1 MKRVIVT
8 TMFCFGLNFLFAQQI
23 TDLYK
28 FNSQVDAERVI
39 TILKNELKLSSDEF
53 IAVSELLLVSAKS
66 QIELSGKEQNKDAY
80 EASTILRRQTQHIE
94 ANLQNIIGVER
105 FKLYQSQKSAIEA
118 KTKAGAKKN

>member
-28 FNSQVDAERVI
+28 FNSQVDAERVS

>member
-28 FNSQVDAERVI
+28 FNSQVDAERVL

>member
-1 MKRVIVT
+1 
-8 TMFCFGLNFLFAQQI
+8 MFCFGLNFLFAQQI

>member
-8 TMFCFGLNFLFAQQI
+8 TIFCFGLNFLFAQQI

-39 TILKNELKLSSDEF
+39 TILKNELKLSSDELS
-53 IAVSELLLVSAKS
+53 AVSELLLASAKS